1 VKRLIREEKGQALV
15 LVLILLL
22 VSGLIIAPLLAYMGS
37 GLIAGRVYEKRTA
50 ELYAADAGVEDAVWK
65 IQHQAAGVGNLTK
78 CYPSTNYTIT
88 NVNGKN
94 VTVTITYLINEP
106 IYPTY
111 HYRVVSTATGDGSG
125 TQIEAY
131 VASVYGDYSGITNQ
145 VITSRGEI
153 DGLKQSDVN
162 PSQGEHAPAANYT
175 GDWPTADEL
184 AQYYWRDVE
193 EEDPYAF
200 GTIDIN
206 GVSQELG
213 PLYRDGELE
222 ILNSSN
228 TPATLTL
235 TGTIYITGDTLIG
248 KNGKDF
254 TLDLNGHTIFVESAS
269 ANPQKALWIG
279 GKCTIIGP
287 GVIIAIGDIYFE
299 PNIEAGMTEPIFVMS
314 VEGTTTL
321 MPGGDFYGAVAGSV
335 EVDLQP
341 GTSLNY
347 PEEGFGD
354 LNFPG
359 CSGAQ
364 LVYSIAS
371 WDISQQ

>member
-1 VKRLIREEKGQALV
+1 MKRLIRDEKGQALV

-65 IQHQAAGVGNLTK
+65 IQHQAAGVWNLTK

-106 IYPTY
+106 VYPTY

-131 VASVYGDYSGITNQ
+131 IASVYGDYSGITNH
-145 VITSRGEI
+145 VITSQNEI
-153 DGLKQSDVN
+153 DLK
-162 PSQGEHAPAANYT
+162 GEVYYPEGSEPVEYYG
-175 GDWPTADEL
+175 GDWPTAEEL
-184 AQYYWRDVE
+184 AQFYWQYVEDGTHYYSDTE
-193 EEDPYAF
+193 
-200 GTIDIN
+200 IDLA
-206 GVSQELG
+206 GVDRELG
-213 PLYRDGELE
+213 PLYVEGALTIE
-222 ILNSSN
+222 NSKS
-228 TPATLTL
+228 PEATLTL
-235 TGTIYITGDTLIG
+235 TGTIFITGDTTIEPTQNLII
-248 KNGKDF
+248 
-254 TLDLNGHTIFVESAS
+254 DLNGHTIFVESDS
-269 ANPQKALWIG
+269 QKPPKEALYIKG
-279 GKCTIIGP
+279 PKVTIIGP
-287 GVIIAIGDIYFE
+287 GTIIAVGDVHFE
-299 PNIEAGMTEPIFVMS
+299 PDIPAGMTDPLFIMS

-321 MPGGDFYGAVAGSV
+321 MPGGDFYGSVAGSV
-335 EVDLQP
+335 EVELYP

-347 PEEGFGD
+347 PEEGFED

-371 WDISQQ
+371 WDINQQ